1 MRQTRPRFAGLNF
14 ARATAALVA
23 IAILAVG
30 CSTAR
35 EAPPLL
41 LPANAEPSAI
51 YDANGTLITTLREEN
66 RSTVS
71 LDQIPRVVQD
81 AVVAIEDM
89 RFWEHNGVDPRSI
102 VRAARS
108 NADSGEVTQGGST
121 ITQQYVKN
129 ALLSSEQTLSRK
141 LEEASLAMA
150 LERTYS
156 KELILELYLNTIYLG
171 SGAYGV
177 DAASQAYFGIPVRS
191 VNLAQAA
198 LLAGII
204 QSPSRLDPRNHPE
217 AALARRNLVLKA
229 MLDQSLITRASYDM
243 AHAAPISLAEVK
255 PLPEQQPYPAAHFV
269 DEVKDWLI
277 NKSDVL
283 GKTPEERRENLL
295 RGGLQISTTVDL
307 GLQAKAEESIR
318 SILPGQGSD
327 AKTPDAALVSV
338 DPKTGF
344 VRAMVGG
351 YNYFG
356 THSYRQLNLA
366 DGSGRQTGSAFK
378 PIVYATALEAGVSP
392 SKVFPSP
399 ASGLFKSAGKPWR
412 VKGGGGLGAGTMH
425 DCIVAS
431 SNTCFANIILDK
443 DVGAQKS
450 EDMAKRLGI
459 VSTKLDATP
468 AMVLGPNNTT
478 VLDMANVYA
487 TFANDGIRVPPVFV
501 TKITGANGAVIYQ
514 HAHTQKKAIEPEVAR
529 QVTSALEGVIAG
541 GTGTAANIGRPA
553 GGKTGSAQN
562 NTDAWFCGFTPQLA
576 TAVWVGFAET
586 RPDRKGV
593 RRLVSMS
600 PPNTRITVFG
610 GTYPAKIWS
619 AFMKQAMEG
628 VFPTP
633 LINLATAPVPT
644 TTVPSP
650 NPTLDNPVPGLNWVE
665 VPDVT
670 GVSLSIARQRL
681 RNAGLEMRSATT
693 PAGTGEPGRV
703 TAQTPGAGGQVLA
716 GSDVWVQSPAQPPAT
731 TTTIAA
737 TPDGPTGSG
746 GTGSGSPGTGTAGP
760 GNSGSGND
768 GHGKSGPKDKPKDKA
783 QD

>member
-1 MRQTRPRFAGLNF
+1 MSGMHTPRLIAG
-14 ARATAALVA
+14 V
-23 IAILAVG
+23 LAVALLIAG

-66 RSTVS
+66 RSSVS
-71 LDQIPRVVQD
+71 LEQIPRIVQD

-108 NADSGEVTQGGST
+108 NAESGEVTQGGST

-129 ALLSSEQTLSRK
+129 ALLSTEQTLSRK

-150 LERTYS
+150 LERSYS

-177 DAASQAYFGIPVRS
+177 EAASEAYFGVPVRS

-204 QSPSRLDPRNHPE
+204 QSPSRLDPRAHPD
-217 AALARRNLVLKA
+217 AALARRNVVLKA
-229 MLDQSLITRASYDM
+229 MFQQSMVTKASYEQ
-243 AHAAPISLAEVK
+243 AVESPISLAEVR

-269 DEVKDWLI
+269 DEVKDWLL
-277 NKSDVL
+277 NKSGVL

-307 GLQAKAEESIR
+307 SLQAKAEESVR
-318 SILPGQGSD
+318 AILPGQGVD
-327 AKTPDAALVSV
+327 PKTPDAALVSIE
-338 DPKTGF
+338 PKTGF

-356 THSYRQLNLA
+356 THPYRQLNLA
-366 DGSGRQTGSAFK
+366 DGSGRSTGSAFK
-378 PIVYATALEAGVSP
+378 PIVFAAALEAGVSP
-392 SKVFPSP
+392 TKIFPSP
-399 ASGLFKSAGKPWR
+399 SSARFRSNGTPWN
-412 VKGGGGLGAGTMH
+412 VKGGGGLGAATMH

-443 DVGAQKS
+443 NVGSQKS

-459 VSTKLDATP
+459 VSTKLTATP

-478 VLDMANVYA
+478 VVDMASVYA
-487 TFANDGIRVPPVFV
+487 TFSNDGIHVPPVYV
-501 TKITGANGAVIYQ
+501 TKITGPNGAVIYQ
-514 HAHTQKKAIEPEVAR
+514 HAHTQTKAIEPEVSR

-586 RPDRKGV
+586 RPDRNGV
-593 RRLVSMS
+593 KRLVSMT
-600 PPNTRITVFG
+600 PPRTRITVFG

-619 AFMKQAMEG
+619 TFMKQAMDG
-628 VFPTP
+628 IAPTP
-633 LINLATAPVPT
+633 LINPATAPIPT

-650 NPTLDNPVPGLNWVE
+650 NPTLDTPVGAQRWAE
-665 VPDVT
+665 VPDVSGL
-670 GVSLSIARQRL
+670 GVSAAQQRI
-681 RNAGLEMRSATT
+681 RNAGLEPRTATT
-693 PAGTGEPGRV
+693 PAGSGEPGRV
-703 TAQTPGAGGQVLA
+703 TAQTPAPGGLVRAGTM
-716 GSDVWVQSPAQPPAT
+716 VWIQSPAAPPT
-731 TTTIAA
+731 TTTS
-737 TPDGPTGSG
+737 TTVPVPPTGSE
-746 GTGSGSPGTGTAGP
+746 GSTKPQSKTPNSTPRGP
-760 GNSGSGND
+760 T
-768 GHGKSGPKDKPKDKA
+768 P

>member
-1 MRQTRPRFAGLNF
+1 MVRMHQSRLSF
-14 ARATAALVA
+14 ARVTAALIAVA
-23 IAILAVG
+23 LLASG

-35 EAPPLL
+35 ETPPLL

-51 YDANGTLITTLREEN
+51 YDTNGTLITTLREEN
-66 RSTVS
+66 RSTVA
-71 LDQIPRVVQD
+71 LDQIPRVLQD

-129 ALLSSEQTLSRK
+129 ALLSTEQTLSRK
-141 LEEASLAMA
+141 IEEASLAMA
-150 LERTYS
+150 LERSYS

-171 SGAYGV
+171 AGAYGV
-177 DAASQAYFGIPVRS
+177 EAASQAYFGVPVRS

-198 LLAGII
+198 MLAGTI
-204 QSPSRLDPRNHPE
+204 QSPSRLNPREHPE
-217 AALARRNLVLKA
+217 AAKTRRDTVLKA
-229 MLDQSLITRASYDM
+229 MLDQGLITRDNYDE
-243 AHAAPISLAEVK
+243 AVAAPITLAEVR

-277 NKSDVL
+277 RKSDVL

-307 GLQAKAEESIR
+307 SLQAQAEESIKAV
-318 SILPGQGSD
+318 LPGQGSD
-327 AKTPDAALVSV
+327 PKAPDAALVSI

-351 YNYFG
+351 YDYFG

-366 DGSGRQTGSAFK
+366 DGSGRSTGSAFK
-378 PIVYATALEAGVSP
+378 PIVFAAALEAGVSP
-392 SKVFPSP
+392 TKVFSSP
-399 ASGLFKSAGKPWR
+399 ASARFRSNGTPWN
-412 VKGGGGLGAGTMH
+412 VKGGGGLGAATMH

-443 DVGAQKS
+443 NVGAEKS
-450 EDMAKRLGI
+450 EDMAKRLGV
-459 VSTKLDATP
+459 VSTKLDRTP

-478 VLDMANVYA
+478 VVDMAGVYA
-487 TFANDGIRVPPVFV
+487 TFANDGIRVPPVYV
-501 TKITGANGAVIYQ
+501 TKITGPNGAVIYQ
-514 HAHTQKKAIEPEVAR
+514 HAHSQKKAIEPEVAR
-529 QVTSALEGVIAG
+529 QVTAALEGVITG
-541 GTGTAANIGRPA
+541 GTGTSAAIGRPA
-553 GGKTGSAQN
+553 AGKTGSAQN

-586 RPDRKGV
+586 RPDRSGV
-593 RRLVSMS
+593 KRLVSMT
-600 PPNTRITVFG
+600 PPRTRITVFG

-619 AFMKQAMEG
+619 TFMKQAMEG
-628 VFPTP
+628 IWPTP
-633 LINLATAPVPT
+633 LINPATAPIPT

-650 NPTLDNPVPGLNWVE
+650 NPTLDDQIPALRWTE

-670 GVSLSIARQRL
+670 GLSVSVARQRI
-681 RNAGLEMRSATT
+681 RAAGLEPRTATSE
-693 PAGTGEPGRV
+693 AGAGDPERV
-703 TAQTPGAGGQVLA
+703 TAQTPSSGSQALV
-716 GSDVWVQSPAQPPAT
+716 GSDVWIQSPAPPPT
-731 TTTIAA
+731 TTTTTTTTVPAPA
-737 TPDGPTGSG
+737 EPSPGSTGSTKRPSGPDNERPRPGRGGGRGPDG
-746 GTGSGSPGTGTAGP
+746 
-760 GNSGSGND
+760 D
-768 GHGKSGPKDKPKDKA
+768 
-783 QD
+783 